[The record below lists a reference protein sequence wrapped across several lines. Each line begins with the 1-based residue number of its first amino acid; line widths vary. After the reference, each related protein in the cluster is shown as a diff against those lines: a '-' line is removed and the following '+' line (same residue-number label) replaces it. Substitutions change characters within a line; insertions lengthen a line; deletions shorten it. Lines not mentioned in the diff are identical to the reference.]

1 MTCIKYRTYNAI
13 PEAFVC
19 LLYKGIES
27 LFKTEIFVWKL
38 FMTINPELPF
48 NSLPPSLF
56 KAEEW

>member
-1 MTCIKYRTYNAI
+1 MICIKYSTCNAV

-27 LFKTEIFVWKL
+27 LFETEIFVWKF

-56 KAEEW
+56 KAEE